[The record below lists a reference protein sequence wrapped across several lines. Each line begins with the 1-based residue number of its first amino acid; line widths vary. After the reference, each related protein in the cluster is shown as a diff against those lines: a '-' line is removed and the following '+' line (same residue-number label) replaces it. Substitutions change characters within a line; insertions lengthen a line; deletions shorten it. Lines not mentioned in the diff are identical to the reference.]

1 MKISNG
7 IQLFD
12 NVDDDKNTSDNNI
25 KLETAQD
32 DDLEVKNLKIMMT
45 ASWIRKYKQIK
56 LLTYHMIMMYPW
68 EI

>member
-32 DDLEVKNLKIMMT
+32 DDLEVKNLKIMMKE
-45 ASWIRKYKQIK
+45 SWIRKYKQI
-56 LLTYHMIMMYPW
+56 
-68 EI
+68 